1 MRYSLNFLSTTADR
15 QRKIHYQRVTSL
27 LYGLIWL
34 VTTVIFLNIY
44 GSLSYITG
52 VFQRQYRSVGEQI
65 NNIEPRV
72 MFLENRVAARS
83 RSVKNLPL
91 YLQEKQRPLVWYT
104 RLSEIA
110 NTLPSDLVISRISY
124 DSERAAKAKDTP
136 EIIIDGYM
144 VIKDKEQDIF
154 AVDDYRATLAEA
166 ATTRDAYSRLL
177 VKNNRIYKDA
187 DNMRLT
193 YTLGYYP

>member
-15 QRKIHYQRVTSL
+15 QRRIHYQRVSSL

-34 VTTVIFLNIY
+34 VTVVIFLNVY

-52 VFQRQYRSVGEQI
+52 VFQRQYRSVGQQI
-65 NNIEPRV
+65 NSIEPRV

-83 RSVKNLPL
+83 RALKNMPL
-91 YLQEKQRPLVWYT
+91 YLQEKQRPIIWYA

-110 NTLPSDLVISRISY
+110 NLLPSDLVISRISY
-124 DSERAAKAKDTP
+124 DSERAVKAKDTP
-136 EIIIDGYM
+136 EILIDGYM
-144 VIKDKEQDIF
+144 VIKDKAQDIF
-154 AVDDYRATLAEA
+154 AVDDYRAALSDAV
-166 ATTRDAYSRLL
+166 TTRDAYSRLV

-187 DNMRLT
+187 DHMRLT